1 MRPQK
6 DLTRYT
12 GCDCD
17 QAIGLDPLAVG
28 FLSRKHPFNKGTAPP
43 NFAKRLLQF
52 CHPEKTVC
60 QTHGKRKS
68 PFDGKHIEVELDG
81 VTFTLGGA
89 EIRILGE
96 QEIYAAPDLIYH
108 YVVDHQYQPPDEFV
122 QAVLKGPAPNSPEF
136 RALINTLRSF

>member
-6 DLTRYT
+6 DLTPYT

-28 FLSRKHPFNKGTAPP
+28 FLSRKYQFNKGKTPP
-43 NFAKRLLQF
+43 KFAEKLLRF
-52 CHPEKTVC
+52 CHPSKTVC

-68 PFDGKHIEVELDG
+68 PFDGKHIEVEFDG
-81 VTFTLGGA
+81 SVFTLGGA

-108 YVVDHQYQPPDEFV
+108 YVVDHEYQPPDEFV
-122 QAVLKGPAPNSPEF
+122 QAVLKGPNPDSAEF